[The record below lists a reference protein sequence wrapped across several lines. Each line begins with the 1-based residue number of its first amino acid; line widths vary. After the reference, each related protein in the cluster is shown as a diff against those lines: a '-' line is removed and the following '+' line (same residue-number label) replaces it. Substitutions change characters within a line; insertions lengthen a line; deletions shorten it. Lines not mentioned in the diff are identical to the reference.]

1 MEFQVCLYKV
11 EQLLGREHLEPFIF
25 LCRDVAGRD
34 LGHVSSF
41 TELFSEWKRMDLLSA
56 DDMFLVAEM
65 LYRTRCFWLLRKLGL
80 DKNKVKECLPE
91 KGRVSAY
98 SNQRPPCS
106 SSPVKTVLKLFEMM
120 EKEDVLDQEN
130 LCILQDVL
138 KRINKTLWK
147 KVETFRQE
155 MVCCSQETQDPSLES
170 WVHNQSRSELSQ
182 PEHPPQQVLGSGTRW
197 QRTSLEDLC
206 PGSQFKGGVF
216 AFEYWLHSSDSLLIP
231 FQEVSLD
238 QQSLQSLEFIDVQ
251 MVKLDL
257 HAGAGVLEPM
267 PPGDVDGRSLRPASL
282 DGPVCC
288 SRESFVTRTQPL
300 EVYDMNRP
308 SRGFCLIFNN
318 GDFAESRSVSSE
330 GTDKEPLSD
339 RTGTDVDA
347 DHLEAVFQWL
357 GFNTVRRDNFSQA
370 QIQQTLE
377 EYKDKDHRDRD
388 CFVCCILTHGTTGR
402 VFGTDG
408 KALSINKLTTPFS
421 GFNCPHL
428 RGKPKLFFIQACQG
442 SRKQHGVSLE
452 VDGCTLEDEDDASIP
467 KDIIPEDSDFL
478 IGMSTM
484 DGFVSFR
491 HRTNGTWYIQALCK
505 SLQALVPRGAHMLD
519 ILTKVNNDVS
529 QQTDKT
535 GRRWQ
540 IPQPVFSLRKLV
552 IFPNPERPPPVLGS
566 CVISEDD

>member
-98 SNQRPPCS
+98 RQMLFDVSEDLGKGELRDMKFLLQETL
-106 SSPVKTVLKLFEMM
+106 PVARLEESLTVLKLFEMM

-182 PEHPPQQVLGSGTRW
+182 PEHPPQQ
-197 QRTSLEDLC
+197 
-206 PGSQFKGGVF
+206 
-216 AFEYWLHSSDSLLIP
+216 
-231 FQEVSLD
+231 EVSLD

-288 SRESFVTRTQPL
+288 SRESFVTRTQQPL